1 MTGQDIRIT
10 GPAGEFSAYLAKPEG
25 GAGPGVV
32 VLQEIFGVNH
42 VMREMCDRL
51 AGQGFIAVCPDLF
64 WRIEPGIDI
73 TDKTEAELNQA
84 FDLMGK
90 FNPDTGIE
98 DVQATIDHVRR
109 MDGCN
114 GKVGAIGFCLGG
126 LMAYLT
132 AARTDSDATVGYYG
146 VNIPKHLD
154 EAGKISNPLMLHIAG
169 QDEFVPPEAQAA
181 MHAGLDPHR
190 QVTLH
195 DYPDDEHAFSRI
207 EGAHY
212 NPESARLAD
221 GRTLDFLKKNLRA
234 D

>member
-10 GPAGEFSAYLAKPEG
+10 GPAGDFSAYLATPEG
-25 GAGPGVV
+25 GTGPGVV

-51 AGQGFIAVCPDLF
+51 ASQGFVAVCPDLF
-64 WRIEPGIDI
+64 WRVEPSVDI
-73 TDKTEAELNQA
+73 TDKTQAELDKA
-84 FDLMGK
+84 FDLMGR
-90 FNPDTGIE
+90 FDANTGIE
-98 DVQATIDHVRR
+98 DVQATIDHLRTL
-109 MDGCN
+109 DGCN

-126 LMAYLT
+126 LLAYLT

-146 VNIPKHLD
+146 VNIASHLD
-154 EAGKISNPLMLHIAG
+154 EAGRISRPLMLHIAG
-169 QDEFVPPEAQAA
+169 RDQFVPPEAQAA

-207 EGAHY
+207 EGKHY

>member
-10 GPAGEFSAYLAKPEG
+10 GPAGEFSAYLAKPASG
-25 GAGPGVV
+25 TGPGIV

-51 AGQGFIAVCPDLF
+51 ASQGFIAVCPDLF
-64 WRIEPGIDI
+64 WRIEPGVDI
-73 TDKTEAELNQA
+73 TDKSQAELNKA

-98 DVQATIDHVRR
+98 DVQATLDHVRK
-109 MDGCN
+109 MDGCT

-146 VNIPKHLD
+146 VNIPNFLD
-154 EAGKISNPLMLHIAG
+154 EAGKISKPLMLHIAG
-169 QDEFVPPEAQAA
+169 RDEFVPPESQAA
-181 MHAGLDPHR
+181 MHTGLDPHR

-212 NPESARLAD
+212 NPESAHLAD
-221 GRTLDFLKKNLRA
+221 SRTLEFFRKNLRTE
-234 D
+234 